1 MRASAIL
8 TGTPD
13 NAGVLCFIDP
23 VTATHPLF
31 SDRS

>member
-8 TGTPD
+8 IGTPD

-23 VTATHPLF
+23 VTAPHPLYP
-31 SDRS
+31 DRS